1 MTNAIVDTNRS
12 QCGIKTSKKEAI
24 LTVSWKSPFG
34 GNNSLAQKF
43 SVDGNYYYLS
53 DYSVSLVIN
62 VNKDILNASATVE
75 DKDTF
80 RTPFG
85 KSLICDRGTNITYKR
100 TDSQIT
106 LRLYDV
112 KLQAFDAGKDFSD
125 DQYECPK
132 KNSQVYLIVVILFGV
147 TVLVALMLAI
157 FVYRRNTEHTR
168 EGYGSMQ

>member
-1 MTNAIVDTNRS
+1 M
-12 QCGIKTSKKEAI
+12 
-24 LTVSWKSPFG
+24 
-34 GNNSLAQKF
+34 
-43 SVDGNYYYLS
+43 
-53 DYSVSLVIN
+53 
-62 VNKDILNASATVE
+62 NASATVE

-125 DQYECPK
+125 GKLYISAFFVTFAASLHLNHPIPIHSKPK
-132 KNSQVYLIVVILFGV
+132 
-147 TVLVALMLAI
+147 
-157 FVYRRNTEHTR
+157 R
-168 EGYGSMQ
+168 